1 MEEKKKVSG
10 YGDRTGGKGIRA
22 FLAHR
27 FRKFVRV
34 CVYVCVCVCVC
45 GLSVLHMMEKIDQKQ
60 LIPPKNY

>member
-45 GLSVLHMMEKIDQKQ
+45 VWFECPTYDGKD
-60 LIPPKNY
+60 